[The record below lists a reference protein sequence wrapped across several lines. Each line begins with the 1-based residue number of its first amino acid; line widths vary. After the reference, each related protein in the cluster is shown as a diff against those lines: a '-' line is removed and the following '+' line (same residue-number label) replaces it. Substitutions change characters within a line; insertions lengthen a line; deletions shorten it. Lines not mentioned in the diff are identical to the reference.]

1 MGDHRKL
8 KVWQEARIL
17 AGKIYLVTL
26 EFPSEEKF
34 GLIMPCQ
41 RAAAS
46 IMSNL
51 AEGCGRNG
59 DRELLRFVGISRG
72 SASELD
78 SHLTIASDVG
88 MADAGRLEAIQ
99 SELSKI
105 RAMLARLAKR
115 LSDGLSDSDSR

>member
-17 AGKIYLVTL
+17 AGKIDLVTR
-26 EFPSEEKF
+26 EFPPEEKF
-34 GLIMPCQ
+34 GLIMQCR

-78 SHLTIASDVG
+78 SHLTIAADVG
-88 MADAGRLEAIQ
+88 MADAARLEAIQ
-99 SELSKI
+99 GELSKI

-115 LSDGLSDSDSR
+115 LSDSLSDS

>member
-8 KVWQEARIL
+8 KVWQEARVL
-17 AGKIYLVTL
+17 AREIYLVTQR
-26 EFPSEEKF
+26 FPPDEKF
-34 GLIMPCQ
+34 GLTMQCR

-46 IMSNL
+46 IMSNI

-59 DRELLRFVGISRG
+59 DREMLRFLGFSRG

-88 MADAGRLEAIQ
+88 MADSAKLSAIQ
-99 SELSKI
+99 TELSKI
-105 RAMLARLAKR
+105 RGMLACLAKK
-115 LSDGLSDSDSR
+115 LSDGLSDS

>member
-17 AGKIYLVTL
+17 AGRIYVVTR
-26 EFPSEEKF
+26 EFPPEEKF
-34 GLIMPCQ
+34 GLVMQCR

-78 SHLTIASDVG
+78 SHLTIAADVG
-88 MADAGRLEAIQ
+88 MADATRLEAIHG
-99 SELSKI
+99 ELSKI

-115 LSDGLSDSDSR
+115 LSDGLSDS

>member
-17 AGKIYLVTL
+17 AGKIYLVTR
-26 EFPSEEKF
+26 EFRPEEKF
-34 GLIMPCQ
+34 GLIMQCR

-78 SHLTIASDVG
+78 SHLTIAADVG
-88 MADAGRLEAIQ
+88 MADAARLETIQ
-99 SELSKI
+99 GELSRI

-115 LSDGLSDSDSR
+115 LSDGLSDS

>member
-17 AGKIYLVTL
+17 AGQVYLVTR
-26 EFPSEEKF
+26 EFPPEEKF
-34 GLIMPCQ
+34 GLMMQCR

-78 SHLTIASDVG
+78 SHLTLASDVG
-88 MADAGRLEAIQ
+88 LADAGRLEAIQ
-99 SELSKI
+99 GELSKI

-115 LSDGLSDSDSR
+115 LSDGLSDS

>member
-8 KVWQEARIL
+8 KVWQAAREL
-17 AGKIYLVTL
+17 AKSVYLVTRT
-26 EFPSEEKF
+26 FPPDEKF
-34 GLIMPCQ
+34 GLTNQ
-41 RAAAS
+41 SRRAAAS

-59 DRELLRFVGISRG
+59 DREMLRFVGISRG

-78 SHLTIASDVG
+78 SHLTLASDIG
-88 MADAGRLEAIQ
+88 MADSAELSSIQ

-105 RAMLARLAKR
+105 GGMLARLAKR
-115 LSDGLSDSDSR
+115 LSDGLSDS

>member
-8 KVWQEARIL
+8 KVWQAAREL
-17 AGKIYLVTL
+17 AKSVYLVTRT
-26 EFPSEEKF
+26 FPPDEKF
-34 GLIMPCQ
+34 GLTNQ
-41 RAAAS
+41 SRRAAAS

-59 DRELLRFVGISRG
+59 DREMLRFVGISRG

-78 SHLTIASDVG
+78 SHLTLASDIG
-88 MADAGRLEAIQ
+88 MADSAELSSIQ

-105 RAMLARLAKR
+105 RGMLARLAKR
-115 LSDGLSDSDSR
+115 LSDGLSDS

>member
-1 MGDHRKL
+1 LRMGDHRKL
-8 KVWQEARIL
+8 KVWQESRAL
-17 AGKIYLVTL
+17 AGRIYLVTR
-26 EFPSEEKF
+26 EFPPEEKF
-34 GLIMPCQ
+34 GLIMQCR

-59 DRELLRFVGISRG
+59 DRELLRFVAISRG

-88 MADAGRLEAIQ
+88 MADAARLEAIQ
-99 SELSKI
+99 GDLSKI

-115 LSDGLSDSDSR
+115 LSDGLSDS

>member
-8 KVWQEARIL
+8 KVWPEARVL
-17 AGKIYLVTL
+17 AGRIYLVTR
-26 EFPSEEKF
+26 EFPPEEKF
-34 GLIMPCQ
+34 GLIMQCR

-78 SHLTIASDVG
+78 SHLTIAADVG
-88 MADAGRLEAIQ
+88 MADASRLEAIQ
-99 SELSKI
+99 GELSKI

-115 LSDGLSDSDSR
+115 LSDGLSDSG